1 MSSSNYQLSCIYC
14 LPLSSSKFP
23 GHNAYDL
30 GIVYFILRIL
40 YTLVGVTAYF
50 NGFGGQGAEI
60 VPELSDIAARAAGTP
75 GTY

>member
-1 MSSSNYQLSCIYC
+1 MGKTLVCPRLITRCHASIA
-14 LPLSSSKFP
+14 FP
-23 GHNAYDL
+23 CSLL